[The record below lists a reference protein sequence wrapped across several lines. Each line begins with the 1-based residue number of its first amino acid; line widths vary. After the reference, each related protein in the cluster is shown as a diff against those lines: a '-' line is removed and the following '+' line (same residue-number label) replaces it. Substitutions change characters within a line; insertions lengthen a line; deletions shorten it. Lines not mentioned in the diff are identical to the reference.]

1 MNLSENWVAKIPV
14 EQEFINLSTMKKLFT
29 ITSFLLLGLISYEA
43 QSQQLVYRPQNP
55 AFGGD
60 TFNYQWLLSSAEAQ
74 NSTRDPN
81 DRSNDPFG
89 FERDP
94 LEEFSETL
102 NRQILSRLTRDI
114 VDRQFGEDSIGE
126 GSYDLGDY
134 QIEINNS
141 GSGLNIT
148 IVDVLSGA
156 TTNIEV
162 PFF

>member
-1 MNLSENWVAKIPV
+1 
-14 EQEFINLSTMKKLFT
+14 MKKL
-29 ITSFLLLGLISYEA
+29 LLLIPMLIFGLMAFEA

-74 NSTRDPN
+74 NTTRDPN
-81 DRSNDPFG
+81 DLSNDPFG
-89 FERDP
+89 FQQDP
-94 LEEFSETL
+94 LQDFSETL
-102 NRQILSRLTRDI
+102 NRQILSRLARDI
-114 VDRQFGEDSIGE
+114 VDRQFGEDEIGE
-126 GSYDLGDY
+126 GSYDLGDF

-148 IVDVLSGA
+148 ITDVLSGA